1 MVGQN
6 RGSRAQFRSDEGVDE
21 CCEGLLFVIVGDWR
35 EGLVWRRRRLG
46 GLGKMDEIGV
56 SVLTKREEE
65 IARTMDFVEGADEVD
80 TGVRRV
86 SCKDR

>member
-1 MVGQN
+1 
-6 RGSRAQFRSDEGVDE
+6 
-21 CCEGLLFVIVGDWR
+21 
-35 EGLVWRRRRLG
+35 
-46 GLGKMDEIGV
+46 MDEIGV